1 MTSSSLPII
10 VKSME
15 QSTDRYC
22 DNLLPLTD
30 AFRLSLWADIAH
42 GLQENHENVLRVC
55 VLQTT
60 EAILDKRTKVL

>member
-1 MTSSSLPII
+1 MTSSWLPII

-42 GLQENHENVLRVC
+42 GLQENHENVMRVY
-55 VLQTT
+55 
-60 EAILDKRTKVL
+60 

>member
-30 AFRLSLWADIAH
+30 AFWLSLWADIAH
-42 GLQENHENVLRVC
+42 GLQENHENVMRVY
-55 VLQTT
+55 
-60 EAILDKRTKVL
+60 